1 MNIKKIEINQETG
14 EVEITFIAKNNNDP
28 ELQKFYREKLME
40 IPVDVIP
47 QPALIPAANIDTKTI
62 NSNETGKKTGRKKYR
77 TKDQIDADKKKAEE
91 EKQAKKA
98 KRLEEKNAKK
108 AEEKAKKI
116 EEKKNNKKIKQPTE
130 LPITGEK
137 RKRGRPKKEQIIEGA
152 QIIGEKKP
160 EANKIVRDI
169 IKKSTEIKPEP
180 EVLKNDLIELSEH
193 ITIPDN
199 IEKKVSTSV
208 KIDITVPSEERDDM
222 DTEALQI
229 ILQKKDS
236 PMYAIKHIKERAG
249 ITMDEARIYCNELWR
264 KYQEEMEKIKAD
276 ERANAL
282 QNE

>member
-1 MNIKKIEINQETG
+1 MNIKKIEIDQETG

-47 QPALIPAANIDTKTI
+47 QPALIPAANI
-62 NSNETGKKTGRKKYR
+62 
-77 TKDQIDADKKKAEE
+77 EE
-91 EKQAKKA
+91 EKIKNSTEQPIVEKK
-98 KRLEEKNAKK
+98 KRGRTKKEEKNKST
-108 AEEKAKKI
+108 I
-116 EEKKNNKKIKQPTE
+116 EPLIVEKK
-130 LPITGEK
+130 
-137 RKRGRPKKEQIIEGA
+137 KRGRPKKEQ
-152 QIIGEKKP
+152 
-160 EANKIVRDI
+160 
-169 IKKSTEIKPEP
+169 EIKLNVEETPLAPEQTEVIESVAQENIENNEP

-199 IEKKVSTSV
+199 MEKKESKSV
-208 KIDITVPSEERDDM
+208 KIDVTVPSEERDDM
-222 DTEALQI
+222 DAEALQI
-229 ILQKKDS
+229 ILRKKDS

-264 KYQEEMEKIKAD
+264 RYQEEMERIKAE